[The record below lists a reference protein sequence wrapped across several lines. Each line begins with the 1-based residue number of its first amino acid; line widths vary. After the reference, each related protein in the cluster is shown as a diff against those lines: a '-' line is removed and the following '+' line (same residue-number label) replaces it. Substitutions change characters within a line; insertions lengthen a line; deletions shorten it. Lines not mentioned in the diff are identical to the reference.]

1 MGIANLTKKC
11 SIILLLRCM
20 FLQSSSSELV
30 WKSVTQKR
38 GLPRVL
44 VSFHSSTMVLSTMV
58 VLLAPLPTQAETGS
72 GALYIQFNKRCYQK
86 HLPTVAR
93 GERPRRLEQ
102 ENASSLSFT
111 KD

>member
-1 MGIANLTKKC
+1 MGN
-11 SIILLLRCM
+11 ILLLRCM
-20 FLQSSSSELV
+20 FLLPSSCLVLV

-86 HLPTVAR
+86 PLPTVAT